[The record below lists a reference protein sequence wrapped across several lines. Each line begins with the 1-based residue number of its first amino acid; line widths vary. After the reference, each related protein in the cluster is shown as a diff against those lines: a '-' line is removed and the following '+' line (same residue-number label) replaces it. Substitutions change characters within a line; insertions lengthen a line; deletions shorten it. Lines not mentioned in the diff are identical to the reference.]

1 MAPCTVRTLAACLPP
16 PPPLTAAAACRRTPC
31 RPLRAMAAD
40 AGQAEWLDAQP
51 YLERVCAGMAVGELL
66 HGPSFSLF
74 ESTTAI
80 EIGDPKMDMG
90 MHRRCWPA
98 VGGM

>member
-1 MAPCTVRTLAACLPP
+1 
-16 PPPLTAAAACRRTPC
+16 
-31 RPLRAMAAD
+31 MAAD